1 MKHWFKFV
9 VNPLSI
15 IPILFVFH
23 GYFPRVPREINRCFV
38 WTRVSQSPRSLRG
51 RDRWSYTIVRCKG
64 RDVRNGIHSNHRVSR
79 DNKEFFELTGILVS
93 IRSARVYI
101 YIRENSHVGKFVT
114 PLPHNARKREN
125 KTMACNYA
133 TRKSAWSSRT
143 TSTEISRLRRLVV
156 HVQRVKQLSPHDNI
170 LFALSRATITQIQDR
185 RCQIREREEAWSER
199 ILIFYSKMHSFRVKR
214 VSRSVGGTV
223 RFNDRHEF

>member
-79 DNKEFFELTGILVS
+79 DNKEFFELIGILVS

-101 YIRENSHVGKFVT
+101 YIYGKI
-114 PLPHNARKREN
+114 
-125 KTMACNYA
+125 
-133 TRKSAWSSRT
+133 RT
-143 TSTEISRLRRLVV
+143 LG
-156 HVQRVKQLSPHDNI
+156 N
-170 LFALSRATITQIQDR
+170 LSRRSLTTHA
-185 RCQIREREEAWSER
+185 RERIRRWLATMRLENRLGHLAPRRQKYQGCEGLLYTCNVLNSCPPMT
-199 ILIFYSKMHSFRVKR
+199 IFYSRFLALRLRKFRIDD
-214 VSRSVGGTV
+214 V
-223 RFNDRHEF
+223 R